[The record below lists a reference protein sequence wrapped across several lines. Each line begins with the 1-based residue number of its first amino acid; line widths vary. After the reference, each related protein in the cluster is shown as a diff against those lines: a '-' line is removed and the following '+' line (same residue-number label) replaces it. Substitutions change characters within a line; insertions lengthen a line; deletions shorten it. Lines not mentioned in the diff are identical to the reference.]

1 MKDKGKRILVAEKD
15 DAIRELILMRLHS
28 RHHKVF
34 EASKSSQVL
43 RILDRE
49 MLDLILLSIEMEPL
63 GGRMLIQI
71 IRSRSHLMSVPVIMI
86 TEEHKLAELMLGQ
99 EKGFDDFLVKPF
111 SPLVLQLRVGLNIA
125 KTMERVEAN
134 ALTHLPGNHAIEK
147 IVLKKVQAGE
157 KFSVLY
163 IDINNFKAFNDHYG
177 FHKGDEAILQTARL
191 LVTASHAVARDG
203 ECFIGHIGG
212 DDFVV
217 VLPPELEEVFAR
229 QFIDDFDRIIPT
241 YYNRKDRDAGFIRV
255 ENRRGKMENFPLM
268 SCSVA
273 GCTNL
278 YRNYVSLREIAQ
290 DAAEVKSFLKSQPGS
305 HYLQD
310 RRSAPI
316 KKLDEAVHIL
326 EPEIKPA
333 KPKKRVD
340 PLGQVLVSS
349 GLITE
354 EQLDAALK
362 QHLQTG
368 YRLGQTLIDMNLVSS
383 QAVGQMLEKKLKVP
397 YFSLKEWTPDAAL
410 LRLFNVEFILHHRAV
425 PIGAS
430 GDAVRVA
437 MCDPFDL
444 RTLDAV
450 ERITGLKPVPYLAL
464 EDEFEH
470 FLERLA
476 PEPDSSIEAET
487 PTIPA
492 RLLGLDGRSS
502 QQEIQKIQ

>member
-1 MKDKGKRILVAEKD
+1 MRDKGKRILVAEKD
-15 DAIRELILMRLHS
+15 DATRELILMRLHS

-43 RILDRE
+43 RFLDRE
-49 MLDLILLSIEMEPL
+49 VLDLILISSDMEPVN
-63 GGRMLIQI
+63 GKMLIQV

-86 TEEHKLAELMLGQ
+86 TEEHKLTELMLSH

-111 SPLVLQLRVGLNIA
+111 SPLVLQLRVNLNIA

-147 IVLKKVQAGE
+147 IVLKKIQAGE

-163 IDINNFKAFNDHYG
+163 IDINNFKAFNDHYS
-177 FHKGDEAILQTARL
+177 FEKGDEAI
-191 LVTASHAVARDG
+191 
-203 ECFIGHIGG
+203 I
-212 DDFVV
+212 V
-217 VLPPELEEVFAR
+217 VLPAELEEVFAR

-241 YYNRKDRDAGFIRV
+241 YYNKTDRDAGFIRV

-278 YRNYVSLREIAQ
+278 YRNYVNLREIAQ
-290 DAAEVKSFLKSQPGS
+290 DAAEVKTFLKSQPGS

-310 RRSAPI
+310 RRSSPI

-333 KPKKRVD
+333 KPKKRID
-340 PLGQVLVSS
+340 PLGQVLLRT

-354 EQLDAALK
+354 EQLGEALK

-368 YRLGQTLIDMNLVSS
+368 RRLGQTLIDMNLISS
-383 QAVGQMLEKKLKVP
+383 HDVGKMLEKKLKVP
-397 YFSLKEWTPDAAL
+397 YFSLKGWTPDPAIFH
-410 LRLFNVEFILHHRAV
+410 LFNAEFIFHHRVV
-425 PIGAS
+425 PIGVS
-430 GDAVRVA
+430 EGSVRIA

-444 RTLDAV
+444 RTLDAI

-464 EDEFEH
+464 EDEFEQ
-470 FLERLA
+470 FLETLI
-476 PEPDSSIEAET
+476 PETEQGIEAS
-487 PTIPA
+487 PA
-492 RLLGLDGRSS
+492 R
-502 QQEIQKIQ
+502 

>member
-1 MKDKGKRILVAEKD
+1 MIKGKRILVAEGD
-15 DAIRELILMRLHS
+15 DATRELILMRLHS

-34 EASKSSQVL
+34 EASKSSQAV
-43 RILDRE
+43 RFLDRE
-49 MLDLILLSIEMEPL
+49 VLDLILLSSDMEPV
-63 GGRMLIQI
+63 GGKMLIQV

-86 TEEHKLAELMLGQ
+86 TEEHQLTELMLGH
-99 EKGFDDFLVKPF
+99 EKGFDDFLVRPF
-111 SPLVLQLRVGLNIA
+111 SPLVLQLRVNLNIA
-125 KTMERVEAN
+125 KTMERMEAN

-147 IVLKKVQAGE
+147 IVLKKIQAGE

-163 IDINNFKAFNDHYG
+163 IDINNFKAFNDHYS
-177 FHKGDEAILQTARL
+177 FQKGDEAILQTARL
-191 LVTASHAVARDG
+191 LVTTSHAVARDG

-212 DDFVV
+212 DDFIV
-217 VLPPELEEVFAR
+217 VLPAELEEVFAR

-255 ENRRGKMENFPLM
+255 ENRRGKMENFSLM

-278 YRNYVSLREIAQ
+278 YRNYVNLREIAQ
-290 DAAEVKSFLKSQPGS
+290 DAAEVKTFLKSQPGS

-310 RRSAPI
+310 RRSSPI
-316 KKLDEAVHIL
+316 KQLDEAVHIL

-354 EQLDAALK
+354 EQLGKALK
-362 QHLQTG
+362 QHLETG
-368 YRLGQTLIDMNLVSS
+368 HRLGQTLIDMNLISS
-383 QAVGQMLEKKLKVP
+383 QDVGRMLEKKLKVP
-397 YFSLKEWTPDAAL
+397 YFSLKGWTPDPAIFH
-410 LRLFNVEFILHHRAV
+410 LFNAEFVFHHRVV
-425 PIGAS
+425 PIGVS
-430 GDAVRVA
+430 EDSVRIA

-444 RTLDAV
+444 KTLDAI

-464 EDEFEH
+464 EDEFEG
-470 FLERLA
+470 FLESLA
-476 PEPDSSIEAET
+476 PETEKRIE
-487 PTIPA
+487 PA
-492 RLLGLDGRSS
+492 P
-502 QQEIQKIQ
+502 IV

>member
-1 MKDKGKRILVAEKD
+1 MTKGKRILVVEKD
-15 DAIRELILMRLHS
+15 DATRELVLMRLHS

-34 EASKSSQVL
+34 EASKSTQAL
-43 RILDRE
+43 RFLDRE
-49 MLDLILLSIEMEPL
+49 VLDLILLSSDMEPV
-63 GGRMLIQI
+63 GGKMLIQV
-71 IRSRSHLMSVPVIMI
+71 IRSRSHLMSVPVVMI
-86 TEEHKLAELMLGQ
+86 TDEFQLTELMLGH
-99 EKGFDDFLVKPF
+99 EKGFDDFLVRPF
-111 SPLVLQLRVGLNIA
+111 SPLVLQLRVNLNIA

-147 IVLKKVQAGE
+147 IVQKKIQAGE

-163 IDINNFKAFNDHYG
+163 IDINNFKAFNDHYS
-177 FHKGDEAILQTARL
+177 FQKGDEAILQTARL
-191 LVTASHAVARDG
+191 LVSTSHAVARDG

-212 DDFVV
+212 DDFIV
-217 VLPPELEEVFAR
+217 VLPPELEEVYAR

-241 YYNRKDRDAGFIRV
+241 YYNKKDRDAGFIRV

-273 GCTNL
+273 GCTNT
-278 YRNYVSLREIAQ
+278 YRNYVNLREIAQ
-290 DAAEVKSFLKSQPGS
+290 DAAEVKTFLKSQPGS

-326 EPEIKPA
+326 EPEIKPP
-333 KPKKRVD
+333 KSKKRVD

-354 EQLDAALK
+354 EQLDQALK

-368 YRLGQTLIDMNLVSS
+368 HRLGQTLIDMNLISS
-383 QAVGQMLEKKLKVP
+383 QDVGRMLEKKLKVP
-397 YFSLKEWTPDAAL
+397 YFSLKGWTPDPAVFH
-410 LRLFNVEFILHHRAV
+410 LFNAEFVLHHRAV
-425 PIGAS
+425 PIGVS
-430 GDAVRVA
+430 EGSVRVA

-444 RTLDAV
+444 RTLDAI

-464 EDEFEH
+464 EDEFERL
-470 FLERLA
+470 LETLA
-476 PEPDSSIEAET
+476 PDTGRGAEPVPSI
-487 PTIPA
+487 
-492 RLLGLDGRSS
+492 
-502 QQEIQKIQ
+502 

>member
-1 MKDKGKRILVAEKD
+1 MKDKGKRILVVEKD
-15 DAIRELILMRLHS
+15 DATRELILMRLHS

-34 EASKSSQVL
+34 EASKSSQAL
-43 RILDRE
+43 RFLDRE
-49 MLDLILLSIEMEPL
+49 VLDLILLSSDMEPVN
-63 GGRMLIQI
+63 GKMLIQV

-86 TEEHKLAELMLGQ
+86 TDEHKLTELMLGH
-99 EKGFDDFLVKPF
+99 EKGFDDFLVRPF
-111 SPLVLQLRVGLNIA
+111 SPLVLQLRVNLNIA

-147 IVLKKVQAGE
+147 IVLKKIQAGE

-163 IDINNFKAFNDHYG
+163 IDINNFKAFNDHYS
-177 FHKGDEAILQTARL
+177 FQKGDEAILQTARL
-191 LVTASHAVARDG
+191 LMTTSHAVARDG

-212 DDFVV
+212 DDFIV
-217 VLPPELEEVFAR
+217 VLPAELEEVFAR

-241 YYNRKDRDAGFIRV
+241 YYNRADRDAGFIRV

-278 YRNYVSLREIAQ
+278 FRNYVNLREIAQ
-290 DAAEVKSFLKSQPGS
+290 DAAEVKTFLKSQPGS

-310 RRSAPI
+310 RRSAPVR
-316 KKLDEAVHIL
+316 KLDDAVHIL

-333 KPKKRVD
+333 KPKKRID
-340 PLGQVLVSS
+340 PLGQVLVNS

-354 EQLDAALK
+354 EQLGEALK

-368 YRLGQTLIDMNLVSS
+368 HRLGQTLIGMKLISS
-383 QAVGQMLEKKLKVP
+383 QDVGKMLEKKLKVP
-397 YFSLKEWTPDAAL
+397 YFSLKEWTPDPAI
-410 LRLFNVEFILHHRAV
+410 LRLFNAEFVFHHRV
-425 PIGAS
+425 IPIGAS
-430 GDAVRVA
+430 DGSVRVA

-450 ERITGLKPVPYLAL
+450 ERITGLKPVPFLAL
-464 EDEFEH
+464 EDEFEQ
-470 FLERLA
+470 FLEKLA
-476 PEPDSSIEAET
+476 PEREKGLEAA
-487 PTIPA
+487 PI
-492 RLLGLDGRSS
+492 L
-502 QQEIQKIQ
+502 

>member
-1 MKDKGKRILVAEKD
+1 MIKGKRILVAERD
-15 DAIRELILMRLHS
+15 DATRELILMRLHS

-34 EASKSSQVL
+34 EASKSSQAL
-43 RILDRE
+43 RFLDRE
-49 MLDLILLSIEMEPL
+49 VLDLILLSSDMEPV
-63 GGRMLIQI
+63 GGKMLIQV

-86 TEEHKLAELMLGQ
+86 AEEHQLTELMLGH
-99 EKGFDDFLVKPF
+99 EKGFDDFLVRPF
-111 SPLVLQLRVGLNIA
+111 SPLVLQLRVNLNIA

-147 IVLKKVQAGE
+147 IVLKKIQAGE

-163 IDINNFKAFNDHYG
+163 IDINNFKAFNDHYS
-177 FHKGDEAILQTARL
+177 FQKGDEAILQTARL

-212 DDFVV
+212 DDFIV

-241 YYNRKDRDAGFIRV
+241 YYNKKDRDAGFIRV
-255 ENRRGKMENFPLM
+255 ENRRGKMENFALM

-278 YRNYVSLREIAQ
+278 YRNYVNLREIAQ
-290 DAAEVKSFLKSQPGS
+290 DAAEVKTFLKSQPGS

-310 RRSAPI
+310 RRSSPI
-316 KKLDEAVHIL
+316 RKLDDAVHIL

-354 EQLDAALK
+354 DQLGKALK

-368 YRLGQTLIDMNLVSS
+368 HRLGQTLINMNLISS
-383 QAVGQMLEKKLKVP
+383 QDVGRMLEKKLKVP
-397 YFSLKEWTPDAAL
+397 YFSLKGWIPDPKIFH
-410 LRLFNVEFILHHRAV
+410 LFNAEFIFHHRAV
-425 PIGAS
+425 PIGVAEGS
-430 GDAVRVA
+430 VRIA

-444 RTLDAV
+444 RTLDAI

-464 EDEFEH
+464 EDEFEQL
-470 FLERLA
+470 LENLT
-476 PEPDSSIEAET
+476 PGTDSKIEAE
-487 PTIPA
+487 A
-492 RLLGLDGRSS
+492 
-502 QQEIQKIQ
+502 QKIL

>member
-1 MKDKGKRILVAEKD
+1 MSMKGKRILVAEKD
-15 DAIRELILMRLHS
+15 DATRELILMRLHS

-43 RILDRE
+43 RFLDRE
-49 MLDLILLSIEMEPL
+49 VLDLVLLSSDMEPV
-63 GGRMLIQI
+63 GGKMLIQV

-86 TEEHKLAELMLGQ
+86 TEEHKLTELMLSH
-99 EKGFDDFLVKPF
+99 EKGFDDFLVRPF
-111 SPLVLQLRVGLNIA
+111 SPLVLQLRVNLNIA

-147 IVLKKVQAGE
+147 IVLKKIQAGE

-163 IDINNFKAFNDHYG
+163 IDINNFKAFNDHYS
-177 FHKGDEAILQTARL
+177 FQKGDEAILQTARI
-191 LVTASHAVARDG
+191 LVTTSHAMARDG

-212 DDFVV
+212 DDFIV
-217 VLPPELEEVFAR
+217 VLPAELEEVFAR
-229 QFIDDFDRIIPT
+229 QFMDDFDRIIPT
-241 YYNRKDRDAGFIRV
+241 YYNKTDRDAGFIRV

-278 YRNYVSLREIAQ
+278 YRNYVNLREIAE
-290 DAAEVKSFLKSQPGS
+290 DATEVKTFLKSQPGS

-310 RRSAPI
+310 RRSSPI

-326 EPEIKPA
+326 EPEIKPS

-340 PLGQVLVSS
+340 PLGQVLVST

-354 EQLDAALK
+354 EQLGQALK
-362 QHLQTG
+362 AHLQTG
-368 YRLGQTLIDMNLVSS
+368 HRLGQTLINMNLISS
-383 QAVGQMLEKKLKVP
+383 QDVGRMLEKKLKVP
-397 YFSLKEWTPDAAL
+397 YFSLRGWTPDPATFH
-410 LRLFNVEFILHHRAV
+410 LFNSEFIFHHRAI
-425 PIGAS
+425 PIGVS
-430 GDAVRVA
+430 EGSMRVA

-444 RTLDAV
+444 KTLDAI

-464 EDEFEH
+464 EDEFEQ
-470 FLERLA
+470 FLEGLV
-476 PEPDSSIEAET
+476 PETDSKIEAET
-487 PTIPA
+487 
-492 RLLGLDGRSS
+492 
-502 QQEIQKIQ
+502 QKIL

>member
-1 MKDKGKRILVAEKD
+1 MIKGKRILVAEKD
-15 DAIRELILMRLHS
+15 DATRELIVMRLHS

-43 RILDRE
+43 RFLERE
-49 MLDLILLSIEMEPL
+49 VLDLILLSSDMEPVN
-63 GGRMLIQI
+63 GKMLIQI
-71 IRSRSHLMSVPVIMI
+71 IRSRSHLMAVPVIMI
-86 TEEHKLAELMLGQ
+86 TEERKLTELMLGH
-99 EKGFDDFLVKPF
+99 EKGFDDFLLKPF
-111 SPLVLQLRVGLNIA
+111 SPLVLQLRVNLNIA

-147 IVLKKVQAGE
+147 LVAKKIQANE

-163 IDINNFKAFNDHYG
+163 IDISHFKSFNDHYS
-177 FHKGDEAILQTARL
+177 FQKGDDVILQTARL
-191 LVTASHAVARDG
+191 LVTTSHAVAQDG

-212 DDFVV
+212 DDFIV
-217 VLPPELEEVFAR
+217 VLPAELEEVFAR

-241 YYNRKDRDAGFIRV
+241 YYNRADRNAGFIRV
-255 ENRRGKMENFPLM
+255 ENRRNQMENFPLM

-278 YRNYVSLREIAQ
+278 YRNYTSLREIAQ
-290 DAAEVKSFLKSQPGS
+290 DAAEVKAFLKTQPGS

-316 KKLDEAVHIL
+316 KQLEDAVHIL

-354 EQLDAALK
+354 DQLGDALK
-362 QHLQTG
+362 KHLETG
-368 YRLGQTLIDMNLVSS
+368 QRLGQTLISMNLIQSHD
-383 QAVGQMLEKKLKVP
+383 VGKMLEKKLKIP
-397 YFSLKEWTPDAAL
+397 YFSLKGWTPDPAIFH
-410 LRLFNVEFILHHRAV
+410 LFNAEFIFHHRVV
-425 PIGAS
+425 PIGVS
-430 GDAVRVA
+430 EGSVRIA

-444 RTLDAV
+444 RTLDTV

-464 EDEFEH
+464 EDEFEQ
-470 FLERLA
+470 FLETLA
-476 PEPDSSIEAET
+476 LERDPPIEAET
-487 PTIPA
+487 P
-492 RLLGLDGRSS
+492 
-502 QQEIQKIQ
+502 KIL

>member
-1 MKDKGKRILVAEKD
+1 MKGKRILVAEKD
-15 DAIRELILMRLHS
+15 DTTRELILMRLHS

-43 RILDRE
+43 RFLDRE
-49 MLDLILLSIEMEPL
+49 VLDLVLLSSDMEPVS
-63 GGRMLIQI
+63 GKMLIQV

-86 TEEHKLAELMLGQ
+86 TEEHKLTELMLSH

-111 SPLVLQLRVGLNIA
+111 SPLVLQLRVNLNIA

-147 IVLKKVQAGE
+147 IVSKKIQAGE

-163 IDINNFKAFNDHYG
+163 IDINNFKAFNDHYS
-177 FHKGDEAILQTARL
+177 FQKGDEAILQTARI
-191 LVTASHAVARDG
+191 LVATSHAMSRDG

-217 VLPPELEEVFAR
+217 VLSTEIDEVFAR

-241 YYNRKDRDAGFIRV
+241 YYNKKDRDAGFIRV

-278 YRNYVSLREIAQ
+278 YRNYANLREIAE
-290 DAAEVKSFLKSQPGS
+290 DAAEVKTFLKSQPGS

-310 RRSAPI
+310 RSSSPI
-316 KKLDEAVHIL
+316 KKLDDAVHIL
-326 EPEIKPA
+326 EPEIKPS
-333 KPKKRVD
+333 KPKKHVD
-340 PLGQVLVSS
+340 PLGQVLVST

-354 EQLDAALK
+354 DQLSEALK
-362 QHLQTG
+362 KHLQTG
-368 YRLGQTLIDMNLVSS
+368 HRLGQTLINMNLISS
-383 QAVGQMLEKKLKVP
+383 QDVGRMLEKKLKVP
-397 YFSLKEWTPDAAL
+397 YFSLKGWIPDPAIFH
-410 LRLFNVEFILHHRAV
+410 LFNAEFIFHHRVV
-425 PIGAS
+425 PIGIS
-430 GDAVRVA
+430 EGSVRVA

-444 RTLDAV
+444 RTLDAI
-450 ERITGLKPVPYLAL
+450 ERITALKPVPYLAL
-464 EDEFEH
+464 EDEFEQ
-470 FLERLA
+470 FLESL
-476 PEPDSSIEAET
+476 
-487 PTIPA
+487 IPA
-492 RLLGLDGRSS
+492 TDSKVETETR
-502 QQEIQKIQ
+502 KIL

>member
-1 MKDKGKRILVAEKD
+1 MTKGKRILVVEGN
-15 DAIRELILMRLHS
+15 DATRELILMRLHS

-34 EASKSSQVL
+34 EASKSSQAV
-43 RILDRE
+43 RFLDRE
-49 MLDLILLSIEMEPL
+49 VLDLILLSSDMEPV
-63 GGRMLIQI
+63 GGKMLIQV

-86 TEEHKLAELMLGQ
+86 TEEHQLTELMLGH
-99 EKGFDDFLVKPF
+99 EKGFDDFLVRPF
-111 SPLVLQLRVGLNIA
+111 SPLVLQLRVNLNIA

-147 IVLKKVQAGE
+147 IVLKKIQAGE

-163 IDINNFKAFNDHYG
+163 IDINNFKAFNDHYS
-177 FHKGDEAILQTARL
+177 FQKGDEAILQTARL
-191 LVTASHAVARDG
+191 LVTTSHAVARDG

-212 DDFVV
+212 DDFIV
-217 VLPPELEEVFAR
+217 VLPAELEEVFAR

-255 ENRRGKMENFPLM
+255 ENRRGKMENFALM

-278 YRNYVSLREIAQ
+278 YRNYVNLREIAQ
-290 DAAEVKSFLKSQPGS
+290 DAAEVKTFLKSQPGS

-310 RRSAPI
+310 RRSSPI
-316 KKLDEAVHIL
+316 KQLDEAVHIL

-354 EQLDAALK
+354 EQLGKALK
-362 QHLQTG
+362 QHLETG
-368 YRLGQTLIDMNLVSS
+368 HRLGQTLIDMNLISS
-383 QAVGQMLEKKLKVP
+383 QDVGRMLEKKLKVP
-397 YFSLKEWTPDAAL
+397 YFSLRGWTPDPAIFH
-410 LRLFNVEFILHHRAV
+410 LFNAEFIFHHRVV
-425 PIGAS
+425 PIGVS
-430 GDAVRVA
+430 EDSVRIA

-444 RTLDAV
+444 KTLDAI

-464 EDEFEH
+464 EDEFEG
-470 FLERLA
+470 FLESLA
-476 PEPDSSIEAET
+476 PETEKRIE
-487 PTIPA
+487 PA
-492 RLLGLDGRSS
+492 PIL
-502 QQEIQKIQ
+502 

>member
-1 MKDKGKRILVAEKD
+1 MKDKGKRILVVEKD
-15 DAIRELILMRLHS
+15 DATRELILMRLHS

-34 EASKSSQVL
+34 EASKSSQAL
-43 RILDRE
+43 RFLDRE
-49 MLDLILLSIEMEPL
+49 VLDLILLSSDMEPVS
-63 GGRMLIQI
+63 GKMLIQV

-86 TEEHKLAELMLGQ
+86 TDEHKLTELMLGH
-99 EKGFDDFLVKPF
+99 EKGFDDFLVRPF
-111 SPLVLQLRVGLNIA
+111 SPLVLQLRVNLNIA

-147 IVLKKVQAGE
+147 IVLKKIQAGE

-163 IDINNFKAFNDHYG
+163 IDINNFKAFNDHYS
-177 FHKGDEAILQTARL
+177 FQKGDEAILQTARL
-191 LVTASHAVARDG
+191 LMTTSHAVARDG

-212 DDFVV
+212 DDFIV
-217 VLPPELEEVFAR
+217 VLPAELEEVFAR

-241 YYNRKDRDAGFIRV
+241 YYNKADRDAGFIRV

-278 YRNYVSLREIAQ
+278 FRNYVNLREIAQ
-290 DAAEVKSFLKSQPGS
+290 DAAEVKTFLKSQPGS

-310 RRSAPI
+310 RRSAPVR
-316 KKLDEAVHIL
+316 KLDDAVHIL

-333 KPKKRVD
+333 KPKKRMD
-340 PLGQVLVSS
+340 PLGQVLVNS

-354 EQLDAALK
+354 EQLGEALK

-368 YRLGQTLIDMNLVSS
+368 HRLGQTLIGMKLISS
-383 QAVGQMLEKKLKVP
+383 QDVGRMLEKKLKVP
-397 YFSLKEWTPDAAL
+397 YFSLKEWNPDPAI
-410 LRLFNVEFILHHRAV
+410 LRLFNAEFVFHHRV
-425 PIGAS
+425 IPIGA
-430 GDAVRVA
+430 GDGSVRVA

-450 ERITGLKPVPYLAL
+450 ERITGLKPVPFLAL
-464 EDEFEH
+464 EDEFEQ
-470 FLERLA
+470 FLEKLA
-476 PEPDSSIEAET
+476 PEREKGIETA
-487 PTIPA
+487 PV
-492 RLLGLDGRSS
+492 L
-502 QQEIQKIQ
+502 

>member
-1 MKDKGKRILVAEKD
+1 VGGK
-15 DAIRELILMRLHS
+15 
-28 RHHKVF
+28 
-34 EASKSSQVL
+34 
-43 RILDRE
+43 
-49 MLDLILLSIEMEPL
+49 
-63 GGRMLIQI
+63 MLIQV

-86 TEEHKLAELMLGQ
+86 TEEHQLTELMLGH
-99 EKGFDDFLVKPF
+99 EKGFDDFLVRPF
-111 SPLVLQLRVGLNIA
+111 SPLVLQLRVNLNIA

-147 IVLKKVQAGE
+147 IVLKKIQAGE

-163 IDINNFKAFNDHYG
+163 IDINNFKAFNDHYS
-177 FHKGDEAILQTARL
+177 FQKGDEAILQTARL
-191 LVTASHAVARDG
+191 LVTTSHAVARDG

-212 DDFVV
+212 DDFIV
-217 VLPPELEEVFAR
+217 VLPAELEEVFAR

-255 ENRRGKMENFPLM
+255 ENRRGKMENFALM

-278 YRNYVSLREIAQ
+278 YRNYVNLREIAQ
-290 DAAEVKSFLKSQPGS
+290 DAAEVKTFLKSQPGS

-310 RRSAPI
+310 RRSSPI
-316 KKLDEAVHIL
+316 KQLDEAVHIL

-354 EQLDAALK
+354 EQLGKALK
-362 QHLQTG
+362 QHLETG
-368 YRLGQTLIDMNLVSS
+368 HRLGQTLIDMNLISS
-383 QAVGQMLEKKLKVP
+383 QDVGRMLEKKLKVP
-397 YFSLKEWTPDAAL
+397 YFSLRGWTPDPAIFH
-410 LRLFNVEFILHHRAV
+410 LFNAEFIFHHRVV
-425 PIGAS
+425 PIGVS
-430 GDAVRVA
+430 EDSVRIA

-444 RTLDAV
+444 KTLDAI

-464 EDEFEH
+464 EDEFEG
-470 FLERLA
+470 FLESLA
-476 PEPDSSIEAET
+476 PETEKRIE
-487 PTIPA
+487 PA
-492 RLLGLDGRSS
+492 PIL
-502 QQEIQKIQ
+502 

>member
-1 MKDKGKRILVAEKD
+1 
-15 DAIRELILMRLHS
+15 
-28 RHHKVF
+28 
-34 EASKSSQVL
+34 
-43 RILDRE
+43 
-49 MLDLILLSIEMEPL
+49 
-63 GGRMLIQI
+63 MLIQV

-86 TEEHKLAELMLGQ
+86 TEEHQLTELMLGH
-99 EKGFDDFLVKPF
+99 EKGFDDFLVRPF
-111 SPLVLQLRVGLNIA
+111 SPLVLQLRVNLNIA

-147 IVLKKVQAGE
+147 IVLKKIQAGE

-163 IDINNFKAFNDHYG
+163 IDINNFKAFNDHYS
-177 FHKGDEAILQTARL
+177 FQKGDEAILQTARL
-191 LVTASHAVARDG
+191 LVTTSHAVARDG

-212 DDFVV
+212 DDFIV
-217 VLPPELEEVFAR
+217 VLPAELEEVFAR

-255 ENRRGKMENFPLM
+255 ENRRGKMENFALM

-278 YRNYVSLREIAQ
+278 YRNYVNLREIAQ
-290 DAAEVKSFLKSQPGS
+290 DAAEVKTFLKSQPGS

-310 RRSAPI
+310 RRSSPI
-316 KKLDEAVHIL
+316 KQLDEAVHIL

-354 EQLDAALK
+354 EQLGKALK
-362 QHLQTG
+362 QHLETG
-368 YRLGQTLIDMNLVSS
+368 HRLGQTLIDMNLISS
-383 QAVGQMLEKKLKVP
+383 QDVGRMLEKKLKVP
-397 YFSLKEWTPDAAL
+397 YFSLRGWTPDPAIFH
-410 LRLFNVEFILHHRAV
+410 LFNAEFIFHHRVV
-425 PIGAS
+425 PIGVS
-430 GDAVRVA
+430 EDSVRIA

-444 RTLDAV
+444 KTLDAI

-464 EDEFEH
+464 EDEFEG
-470 FLERLA
+470 FLESLA
-476 PEPDSSIEAET
+476 PETEKRIE
-487 PTIPA
+487 PA
-492 RLLGLDGRSS
+492 PIL
-502 QQEIQKIQ
+502 